1 MLNFFTAIILYFH
14 LIQYKTMTFF
24 THPKPSYQIII
35 KADDLRNI
43 NHNITEF
50 DKLINDEKIKVSYGI
65 IGGTFDNNKSNKAL
79 ARYIKHKNND
89 EHYHFFNHGY
99 THICNQKNYVDEFRK
114 SKDEQTK
121 SLKTTQNIV
130 KNKTGVTLDTFG
142 APCNEINDDT
152 TIALNELPEIKYW
165 YYGKSDFER
174 INFKRFINIENGVG
188 NPDFYFL
195 KSNLENLKLKN
206 DIIVLQIHPNMW
218 DKNQFLHFRVCIK
231 YLKSL
236 GAEFITPKDI
246 KTEEK

>member
-1 MLNFFTAIILYFH
+1 MLNFFATVILYLH
-14 LIQYKTMTFF
+14 LIQYKTITFF
-24 THPKPSYQIII
+24 TNPKPTYQVII
-35 KADDLRNI
+35 KADDLRGVNP
-43 NHNITEF
+43 NITKL
-50 DKLINDEKIKVSYGI
+50 DKLIEDENIKISYGI
-65 IGGTFDNNKSNKAL
+65 IGSSFDDNKSNKTL
-79 ARYIKHKNND
+79 AKYIKQKNNS

-99 THICNQKNYVDEFRK
+99 THICNRENYIDEFKK
-114 SKDEQTK
+114 SKEDQTE

-142 APCNEINDDT
+142 APCNEINENT
-152 TIALNELPEIKYW
+152 TTVLNESPEIKYW
-165 YYGKSDFER
+165 YYGNPEYKR
-174 INFKRFINIENGVG
+174 INLKRIINIENGVG

-195 KSNLENLKLKN
+195 KDNWKNLKSKN
-206 DIIVLQIHPNMW
+206 DIIVLQVHPNMW